1 MSNYEHYLGN
11 PLLKKSNVPVNW
23 TKDNILEY
31 QKCMEDPIYF
41 IKNYIKIVSL
51 DEGLVPFSM
60 YDFQEEI
67 VNTIHNDRFTIC
79 KLPRQSGK
87 STTLVSYIL
96 HYVLFN
102 SNMNVAILANKA
114 ATARDILGRLQ
125 LAYENLPKWLQQGV
139 VSWNKGSVDLEN
151 GSRVV
156 ASSTSSSA
164 VRGGSYNMI
173 FLDEFAFVPTN
184 VAEDFFSSVY
194 PTISSG
200 KSTKVI
206 IVSTPNG
213 MNLFYKLWVDAEN
226 KRNSYNII
234 DVHWSSIPGRDD
246 KWRTE
251 TIANTSEE
259 QFRREFECE
268 FLGSANTLIAP
279 AKIKSM
285 AFVNPIT
292 SNAGL
297 QVYEKPEQGHIYTLI
312 ADVSR
317 GTSNDYSAFLVFD
330 VTTVPYKIV
339 AKYRDNEIK
348 PMLFPNIIHDVAK
361 AYNMAY
367 TMVEVND
374 IGEQVASALQF
385 DLEYE
390 NLIMASMR
398 GRAGQV
404 VGGGFSG
411 GKAQLGVRTT
421 KAVKKMGCSN
431 IKQIIETDKLIIQDY
446 ELINEFST
454 FILKGQ
460 SYEAEEG
467 HCDDLA
473 MCCVLFGWL
482 VQQTYFKEL
491 TDDDIRARMFNEN
504 QYQLEQDMAPF
515 GFIVDGVNDYEQSV
529 TIDEYGTRWS
539 PVVRQ
544 YDSDW

>member
-1 MSNYEHYLGN
+1 MSQVDHYLGN
-11 PLLKKSNVPVNW
+11 PLLKKSNVPVEW
-23 TKDNILEY
+23 TKDQILEY
-31 QKCMEDPIYF
+31 QKCMKDPLYF
-41 IKNYIKIVSL
+41 ISNYIRIVSL
-51 DEGLVPFSM
+51 DEGLVPFNM
-60 YDFQEEI
+60 FPFQKEM
-67 VNTIHNDRFTIC
+67 VGTVHNNRFTIC
-79 KLPRQSGK
+79 KMPRQSGK

-96 HYVLFN
+96 YYVLFN

-114 ATARDILGRLQ
+114 STARDILGRLQ

-139 VSWNKGSVDLEN
+139 MSWNKGSLDLEN

-173 FLDEFAFVPTN
+173 FLDEFAFVPNT

-234 DVHWSSIPGRDD
+234 DVHWSEVPGRDA
-246 KWRTE
+246 KWREE

-285 AFVNPIT
+285 AFQNVMKT
-292 SNAGL
+292 SAGL
-297 QVYEKPEQGHIYTLI
+297 DMYEKPVKGNTYIII

-317 GTSNDYSAFLVFD
+317 GTNNDYSAFVVFD

-339 AKYRDNEIK
+339 AKYRNNEIK
-348 PMLFPNIIHDVAK
+348 PLLFPNIIHDVAL
-361 AYNMAY
+361 AYNQAY
-367 TMVEVND
+367 TLVEVND
-374 IGEQVASALQF
+374 IGEQVATALQF

-398 GRAGQV
+398 GRAGQI

-431 IKQIIETDKLIIQDY
+431 LKQIVETDKLIINDY
-446 ELINEFST
+446 DLIKEFST

-467 HCDDLA
+467 HTDDLV

-491 TDDDIRARMFNEN
+491 TDDDIRERMYKEQQN
-504 QYQLEQDMAPF
+504 QLEQDMAPF
-515 GFIVDGVNDYEQSV
+515 GFILDGINDNVE
-529 TIDEYGTRWS
+529 IDEYGTRWT
-539 PVVRQ
+539 PVVRT
-544 YDSDW
+544 YETDW

>member
-1 MSNYEHYLGN
+1 MSQVDHYLGN
-11 PLLKKSNVPVNW
+11 PLLKKSNVPVEW
-23 TKDNILEY
+23 TKDQILEY
-31 QKCMEDPIYF
+31 QKCMKDPLYF
-41 IKNYIKIVSL
+41 ISNYIKIVSL
-51 DEGLVPFSM
+51 DEGLVPFNM
-60 YDFQEEI
+60 FPFQKEM
-67 VNTIHNDRFTIC
+67 VGTVHNNRFTIC
-79 KLPRQSGK
+79 KMPRQSGK

-96 HYVLFN
+96 YYVLFN

-114 ATARDILGRLQ
+114 STARDILGRLQ

-139 VSWNKGSVDLEN
+139 MSWNKGSLDLEN

-173 FLDEFAFVPTN
+173 FLDEFAFVPNT

-234 DVHWSSIPGRDD
+234 DVHWSEVPGRDA
-246 KWRTE
+246 KWREE

-285 AFVNPIT
+285 AFQNVMKT
-292 SNAGL
+292 SAGL
-297 QVYEKPEQGHIYTLI
+297 DMYEKPVKGNTYIII

-317 GTSNDYSAFLVFD
+317 GTNNDYSAFVVFD

-339 AKYRDNEIK
+339 AKYRNNEIK
-348 PMLFPNIIHDVAK
+348 PLLFPNIIHDVAL
-361 AYNMAY
+361 AYNQAY
-367 TMVEVND
+367 TLVEVND
-374 IGEQVASALQF
+374 IGEQVATALQF

-398 GRAGQV
+398 GRAGQI

-431 IKQIIETDKLIIQDY
+431 LKQIVETDKLIINDY
-446 ELINEFST
+446 DLIKEFST

-467 HCDDLA
+467 HTDDLV

-491 TDDDIRARMFNEN
+491 TDDDIRERMYKEQQN
-504 QYQLEQDMAPF
+504 QLEQDMAPF
-515 GFIVDGVNDYEQSV
+515 GFILDGVNDNVE
-529 TIDEYGTRWS
+529 IDEYGTRWT
-539 PVVRQ
+539 PVVRT
-544 YDSDW
+544 YETDW

>member
-1 MSNYEHYLGN
+1 MQNVEHYLGN
-11 PLLKKSNVPVNW
+11 PLLKKSNVPVEW
-23 TKDNILEY
+23 TKEQILEY
-31 QKCMEDPIYF
+31 QKCMENPIYF
-41 IKNYIKIVSL
+41 IRSYIKIVSL
-51 DEGLVPFSM
+51 DEGLVPFLL
-60 YDFQEEI
+60 YDFQEDI
-67 VNTIHNDRFTIC
+67 VDTIHDNRFTIC
-79 KLPRQSGK
+79 KMPRQSGK
-87 STTLVSYIL
+87 STTMVSYIL
-96 HYVLFN
+96 HYILFN
-102 SNMNVAILANKA
+102 PNMNVAILANKA
-114 ATARDILGRLQ
+114 STARDILGRLQ

-234 DVHWSSIPGRDD
+234 DVHWSQVPGRDE

-259 QFRREFECE
+259 QFRREFDCE
-268 FLGSANTLIAP
+268 FLGSANTLINP
-279 AKIKSM
+279 SKIKTM
-285 AFVNPIT
+285 AFHNPIQ

-297 QVYEKPEQGHIYTLI
+297 DMYEKPREGATYVVV
-312 ADVSR
+312 ADVAR
-317 GTSNDYSAFLVFD
+317 GTNNDYSAFICFD
-330 VTTVPYKIV
+330 VSTVPYKIV
-339 AKYRDNEIK
+339 AKYRNNEIK
-348 PMLFPNIIHDVAK
+348 PLLFPNVIHDVAK
-361 AYNMAY
+361 AYNQAY
-367 TMVEVND
+367 VLIEVND
-374 IGEQVASALQF
+374 IGEQVATALQF

-398 GRAGQV
+398 GRAGQI

-421 KAVKKMGCSN
+421 KAVKKLGCSN
-431 IKQIIETDKLIIQDY
+431 LKQIIETDKLIITDY
-446 ELINEFST
+446 DLINEFST

-460 SYEAEEG
+460 SFEAEEG
-467 HCDDLA
+467 HTDDLA
-473 MCCVLFGWL
+473 MCCVIFAWL
-482 VQQTYFKEL
+482 VEQTYFKEL
-491 TDDDIRARMFNEN
+491 TDDDIRARMFLE
-504 QYQLEQDMAPF
+504 QQHQLEQDMAPF
-515 GFIVDGVNDYEQSV
+515 GFIDDGLDNYGE
-529 TIDEYGTRWS
+529 TIVDEYGTRWS
-539 PVVRQ
+539 PVVR
-544 YDSDW
+544 SHETDW

>member
-1 MSNYEHYLGN
+1 
-11 PLLKKSNVPVNW
+11 
-23 TKDNILEY
+23 
-31 QKCMEDPIYF
+31 
-41 IKNYIKIVSL
+41 
-51 DEGLVPFSM
+51 M

-234 DVHWSSIPGRDD
+234 DVHWSAIPGRDD